1 MESAAALADHIQH
14 LEEQLLRPDTRRSRD
29 ELERLLASDFV
40 EFASDGNAYDK
51 VGVIEA
57 LQRESHFRRSI
68 SDFRLTVLSE
78 DAVLVTYRVTR
89 QSADKGEAVSSMR
102 SSIWSH
108 RNERWQLVFHQGTI
122 RVAP

>member
-1 MESAAALADHIQH
+1 MEPPAALADYIQE
-14 LEEQLLRPDTRRSRD
+14 LEEQLLRPNTRRSRNA
-29 ELERLLASDFV
+29 LEHLLASDFV

-57 LQRESHFRRSI
+57 LQHESVFLRSI
-68 SDFRLTVLSE
+68 SGFRLALLSDDVVL
-78 DAVLVTYRVTR
+78 ATYQVTR
-89 QSADKGEAVSSMR
+89 QSADAGEAVSSMR
-102 SSIWSH
+102 SSIWIR

>member
-1 MESAAALADHIQH
+1 MEPAAALADHIQQ

-40 EFASDGNAYDK
+40 EFSSDGNAYDK

-57 LQRESHFRRSI
+57 LQHESFFRRSI
-68 SDFRLTVLSE
+68 SDFRLALLSE
-78 DAVLVTYRVTR
+78 DVVLATYQVTR
-89 QSADKGEAVSSMR
+89 QSADAGEAVSSMR
-102 SSIWSH
+102 SSIWSR